1 MNTQR
6 RNLKMNKVMNGS
18 GQGLRRFKLMN
29 GQRYWID
36 SPTDEWHQFDKNP
49 SYKKR
54 NKPNDKTQLSL
65 L

>member
-1 MNTQR
+1 
-6 RNLKMNKVMNGS
+6 MNKVMNGS

-54 NKPNDKTQLSL
+54 NKSNGKTQLSFL
-65 L
+65 